1 LGIETMANDLWQLGA
16 VQTAEKI
23 ASGDVSS
30 VEVTEAHLARMAR
43 VNPALNAVTNDLSE
57 SARVSAVEADKA
69 RAASDV
75 LGLLHG
81 VPMTIKENVDQAGC
95 TTPNGIV
102 ALESVVATDDSPV
115 VANVKDAG
123 AIILGRTN
131 TPEFSFRWFTDNDL
145 RGLTKNPWDETLTP
159 GGSSGG
165 AAASLAAGVGCLAH
179 GNDLGGSLRYPAYC
193 CGLTTVRPS
202 LGRVAAYNPSAPEE
216 RTPAQQQMSVQGPI
230 GRSVADVRL
239 GLEVMSA
246 PDWRDPWQA
255 HEPLMLDKPST
266 PIRVAVSADPV
277 GTGVDPAVAE
287 AVWQAASWLSSAG
300 YQIVEVDPP
309 EAAKIAED
317 WRKLIFTEAEQLLV
331 STVDNIASQN
341 CRQVFADYI
350 ASTDLLDMPD
360 YMRTLADRTRQR
372 RLWAAFM
379 QENPLLLMPVS
390 GEKPMPQHD
399 DLQGPSRV
407 KTMLDAQAP
416 LYIINHLGLPA
427 ASVPTGL
434 VDGVPMGVQIV
445 GQSFREDL
453 CLDAAQV
460 IENHVGILCEQ
471 LWAREG

>member
-1 LGIETMANDLWQLGA
+1 MTKELWQLSA
-16 VQTAEKI
+16 VETAAKI
-23 ASGDVSS
+23 AAGDLSS
-30 VEVTEAHLARMAR
+30 SEVTEAHLARMVE
-43 VNPALNAVTNDLSE
+43 VNPALNAVTNDLSV
-57 SARVSAVEADKA
+57 SARVAAIEADQA
-69 RAASDV
+69 QAAGED
-75 LGLLHG
+75 LGLMHG

-102 ALESVVATDDSPV
+102 ALNEDVATSDSPV
-115 VANVKDAG
+115 VANVKEAG
-123 AIILGRTN
+123 AVILGRTN

-145 RGLTKNPWDETLTP
+145 RGLTLNPWDHSLTP

-193 CGLTTVRPS
+193 CGLATVRPS
-202 LGRVAAYNPSAPEE
+202 LGRVAAYNASAPEE
-216 RTPAQQQMSVQGPI
+216 RSPGQQQMSVQGPI

-239 GLEVMSA
+239 GLEVMA
-246 PDWRDPWQA
+246 QADWRDPWQA
-255 HEPLMLDKPST
+255 HAPMMLEKPAA
-266 PIRVAVSADPV
+266 PIRVAVSADPI
-277 GTGVDPAVAE
+277 GAGVDPAVAE

-317 WRKLIFTEAEQLLV
+317 WRRLIFTEAAHLMGSAV
-331 STVDNIASQN
+331 GNIASKN
-341 CRQVFADYI
+341 FREVFANCV
-350 ASTDLLDMPD
+350 ASIEQLDMPG
-360 YMRTLADRTRQR
+360 YMRMLGDRTRQR

-390 GEKPMPQHD
+390 GERPMPQLD
-399 DLQGPSRV
+399 DLKGKPRV

-427 ASVPTGL
+427 AAVPTGL

-460 IENHVGILCEQ
+460 IEDHVGILCEQ
-471 LWAREG
+471 LWAREA

>member
-1 LGIETMANDLWQLGA
+1 MAKELWQLGA
-16 VQTAEKI
+16 VETAAKI
-23 ASGDVSS
+23 AAGEISASH
-30 VEVTEAHLARMAR
+30 VTEAHLTRMAS
-43 VNPALNAVTNDLSE
+43 VNPALNAVTNDLSV
-57 SARVSAVEADKA
+57 SARVAAIEADQA
-69 RAASDV
+69 QAAGDD
-75 LGLLHG
+75 LGLMHG

-102 ALESVVATDDSPV
+102 ALNEAVATSDSPV

-123 AIILGRTN
+123 AVILGRTN

-145 RGLTKNPWDETLTP
+145 HGQTLNPWDKSLTP

-193 CGLTTVRPS
+193 CGLATIRPS
-202 LGRVAAYNPSAPEE
+202 LGRVAAYNASAPEE
-216 RTPAQQQMSVQGPI
+216 RTPSQQQMSVQGPI

-239 GLEVMSA
+239 GLEVMA
-246 PDWRDPWQA
+246 QADWRDPWQA
-255 HEPLMLDKPST
+255 PEAMLLDMPAT
-266 PIRVAVSADPV
+266 PIRVAVSADPIGV
-277 GTGVDPAVAE
+277 GVDPAVAE

-300 YQIVEVDPP
+300 YEIVEVDPP
-309 EAAKIAED
+309 EAARIAED
-317 WRKLIFTEAEQLLV
+317 WRKLIFTEADQLLI
-331 STVDNIASQN
+331 SAVDNMASQN

-350 ASTDLLDMPD
+350 SCVDLLDMPG

-399 DLQGPSRV
+399 DLQGQTRL

-416 LYIINHLGLPA
+416 MYIINHLGLPA
-427 ASVPTGL
+427 AAVPTGL

-445 GQSFREDL
+445 GQSFREGL

-460 IENHVGILCEQ
+460 IENHVGILAEQ
-471 LWAREG
+471 LWARED